1 MPASP
6 TGARRVARGLGE
18 FEHLILL
25 ALLELEEERA
35 YGVPIRDAIERRTG
49 RRISAGAIYTAL
61 DRLAARGLVS
71 SRLGEPTA
79 ERGGRRKRLYRLEP
93 AGAHALTQSVQLLMD
108 MSRGLLHRLDLRPA
122 AGGTGWPEGER

>member
-1 MPASP
+1 M
-6 TGARRVARGLGE
+6 ARGLGE

-25 ALLELEEERA
+25 ALLDLEEEQA

-49 RRISAGAIYTAL
+49 RRVSAGAIYTAL

-93 AGAHALTQSVQLLMD
+93 AGAHALSQSVQLLLD

-122 AGGTGWPEGER
+122 GGTAWPEEDR

>member
-1 MPASP
+1 M
-6 TGARRVARGLGE
+6 TRGLGE

-25 ALLELEEERA
+25 ALLHLEEEQA
-35 YGVPIRDAIERRTG
+35 YGVPIRDVIERRTG

-61 DRLAARGLVS
+61 DRLSARGLVS

-93 AGAHALTQSVQLLMD
+93 AGARAVAVGPARHA
-108 MSRGLLHRLDLRPA
+108 A
-122 AGGTGWPEGER
+122 AHQAGMRSFHDGR